1 LSAFLFMSEQ
11 DKEQPQE
18 NNQTEPPPPPK
29 KRRRIFTRRNFLFS
43 AIGVS
48 AIVVLVVL
56 ALLLIYRMGYVD
68 SNIQTRIIN
77 KLDQYGIRAEIGSFK
92 TTLSPNTA
100 EVRDLKL
107 YDKQSGEFL
116 GKIDRAHFTFTIT
129 DLLALSL
136 TRNVRFDVIEL
147 DGLELWIKFDKDG
160 NSNFRN
166 LQNVPSDPRLTFDF
180 LAAKTIFDKA
190 LIHFD
195 DQQHELSGDGRNVM
209 LTFEPENANLP
220 ETERRFKFDLKSEN
234 STFIFDGKPVDNV
247 SISAKGIGSK
257 YNAEIH
263 EFILRSPISESSLT
277 GKIDDWQKMSYS
289 FDIKSSVDFT
299 QTANTFQTEVALR
312 GFGNFNGKV
321 TGEGANYKVEGEI
334 TSEALA
340 ADNIRLKNL
349 KVNANGKGE
358 GSSYEANGKVVAD
371 LLTAGDYQ
379 FNYMQIIGNVYG
391 TGTDFRWLG
400 EMQAQGA
407 KVPGG
412 ATIVGLI
419 VYDAVAEKKGE
430 AINFTVNRGFAKS
443 YVDDD
448 TVVSDVRAN
457 GVKVANQNGITNAT
471 VARGTAGRV
480 KAKDTILKG
489 VTANGI
495 EIQDREGGD
504 TKVNVATVRIDSID
518 DPKAKIG
525 SLNIAGVRL
534 SIYNGRIE
542 GNTNDIAV
550 GKVTLNKTKDLPE
563 GGTVENV
570 KLGKPV
576 FVLEP
581 NDRYRASMD
590 LSLGGGVIGSI
601 NLGAA
606 RADLTVTNNQIEA
619 KNFPTSIMHGNARG
633 NAIIHTEGGASRV
646 DSTFENLDVGKL
658 VTLFANQVV
667 PITGKTEGDVHLTF
681 QGTNVKDTA
690 TGKVRATFNTEAGD
704 DTRGRTPLNGVIDL
718 DASRGVFEIA
728 RAELNTTASQLI
740 ATGRFSFAK
749 NDSDLNLNLSSTD
762 ATELQRIA
770 STTGALGENEEFIEE
785 NKIALVGSLN
795 FNGKLTGK
803 LDNPNV
809 TGRLNVESF
818 YMQEREIGSLAM
830 NLNITPDD
838 IKVTDGVLE
847 ERDGGGVR
855 FALDAPRNGT
865 DNIAVDATLD
875 KVNTSNLAVA
885 LPGLKKGNREQL
897 AGLKSD
903 LSGKLNVTGLPDK
916 MNGTAVLDFSRG
928 TLQDEP
934 FESITAKAN
943 FSGTSI
949 NLETVDAQFD
959 AGRIIAK
966 GTIDPKTFAFDL
978 EAEASNI
985 QLDKIKNIALVLDD
999 NTKVSGTINLK
1010 AKGTGNLSGDD
1021 FTSLNITFDGEG
1033 SDVKLND
1040 QDLGKVTITGRTGN
1054 NQLNANLTTDVF
1066 TNPQTLTA
1074 VVNLKDRK
1082 LPTTIQSNIQGADL
1096 SRLFAALMPPNTV
1109 QIFGTTS
1116 GTFNAKVELYGE
1128 NDEGE
1133 EGFGFYNLSGDATFT
1148 ELSFRVEEITFSAVT
1163 PLAVKLTPTE
1173 MSFNNARFT
1182 GQGTN
1187 VSING
1192 TASIREG
1199 GQNNLSLDGSVN
1211 LRILNTISPNA
1222 FFNGVTD
1229 ISVKVFGP
1237 HSDPRLTGSAS
1248 LNGAQF
1254 ATLIGNERL
1263 TLSNIRGSAIFN
1275 FNQIQIESATG
1286 TLGGGRVN
1294 LAGGV
1299 MLDRFSPSGFRFE
1312 INGNNVSVP
1321 FPKDFRTT
1329 ADGQVEITGG
1339 RNREQV
1345 LSTIISGRLN
1355 VSRTEYRKD
1364 IDVADLINQRIEGS
1378 LTEGVGSANSLIGS
1392 TQLDLTLEGRDAL
1405 VLNNNIADML
1415 GSISLRVTGPLES
1428 PILSGRIT
1436 ATRGF
1441 VRFRD
1446 KRYELQRAFIDIPPQ
1461 RTPDPL
1467 LNVNAESE
1475 IKGYTVFVNLTGSLS
1490 QPSATVRTDPP
1501 LPQADVVSLITTG
1514 DLARS
1519 DSGLFASAQPGITTA
1534 ANLLADTLIASPAR
1548 KATDKLFGLSRFEL
1562 EPVLT
1567 ESGASPTARLTV
1579 GKQITKDLSVS
1590 YSTNI
1595 TADKNQVVALEYR
1608 VSNRLSF
1615 VAQYEQGSVT
1625 GINTRN
1631 NNFSFEIKFRKRF

>member
-1 LSAFLFMSEQ
+1 MSEQ
-11 DKEQPQE
+11 EKEQPTQE
-18 NNQTEPPPPPK
+18 NNQPEQPPTPQK
-29 KRRRIFTRRNFLFS
+29 KRRRIFTRRNFLFTVIS
-43 AIGVS
+43 VS
-48 AIVVLVVL
+48 VLVVLVVL
-56 ALLLIYRMGYVD
+56 ALFAVYKLGYVD

-77 KLDQYGIRAEIGSFK
+77 KLDQYGIRAEIGKFT

-147 DGLELWIKFDKDG
+147 DGVEVWIKFDKDG

-166 LQNVPSDPRLTFDF
+166 IHSVTSDSRLTLDF
-180 LAAKTIFDKA
+180 LAAKTKLNSA
-190 LIHFD
+190 KIHFD
-195 DQQHELSGDGRNVM
+195 DQQHELAGEGRNVM
-209 LTFEPENANLP
+209 LIFEPEDNTLP

-234 STFIFDGKPVDNV
+234 STFVFDGKPVDNI
-247 SISAKGIGSK
+247 SITAKGIGSK
-257 YNAEIH
+257 YNAEIQ
-263 EFILRSPISESSLT
+263 ELVLRSPIAESTLT

-289 FDIKSSVDFT
+289 FDIKSSVDLT
-299 QTANTFQTEVALR
+299 QTSDIFQTDVALR

-358 GSSYEANGKVVAD
+358 GSSYEANGKVIAD

-400 EMQAQGA
+400 EMQAQAA

-430 AINFTVNRGFAKS
+430 EVDFTARRGFAKS

-448 TVVSDVRAN
+448 TVVSDVQAN
-457 GVKVANQNGITNAT
+457 NVKGKNQNGVTNAT
-471 VARGTAGRV
+471 VESGTARQV
-480 KAKDTILKG
+480 KAKGTILKG

-495 EIQDREGGD
+495 EIQDREGGE
-504 TKVNVATVRIDSID
+504 TKVNVSTVRIDSID

-534 SIYNGRIE
+534 SIYQGRIE

-550 GKVTLNKTKDLPE
+550 GKVTLNKTKDIPQ
-563 GGTVENV
+563 GGTIENV
-570 KLGKPV
+570 KLGRPV

-590 LSLGGGVIGSI
+590 LSLGGGIIGSI

-606 RADLTVTNNQIEA
+606 RADLTVTNNQVEVKSFTA
-619 KNFPTSIMHGNARG
+619 SIMDGSARG
-633 NAIIHTEGGASRV
+633 NAIIHTEGGTSRV

-658 VTLFANQVV
+658 VTIFANQVV
-667 PITGKTEGDVHLTF
+667 PITGKTEGDVQLTF
-681 QGTNVKDTA
+681 QGTNVKETA
-690 TGKVRATFNTEAGD
+690 TGKIRATFNTEAGD
-704 DTRGRTPLNGVIDL
+704 DTRGRAPLNGVVDL
-718 DASRGVFEIA
+718 DATRGVFEIA
-728 RAELNTTASQLI
+728 RAELSSEASQLI

-749 NDSDLNLNLSSTD
+749 NDSDLNLNLTSTD

-770 STTGALGENEEFIEE
+770 SATGALGDNEEFVEE
-785 NKIALVGSLN
+785 NKIALVGKLN

-809 TGRLNVESF
+809 TGRVNVESF

-830 NLNITPDD
+830 SLNVTPDNINIT
-838 IKVTDGVLE
+838 DGSLE
-847 ERDGGGVR
+847 ERAGGSVS
-855 FALDAPRNGT
+855 FALNAPRSGT
-865 DNIAVDATLD
+865 NNIAIDATLD
-875 KVNTSNLAVA
+875 NVNASNLAAA
-885 LPGLKKGNREQL
+885 LPGLKKGTREQL

-903 LSGKLNVTGLPDK
+903 LSGKLNVTGLPDN
-916 MNGTAVLDFSRG
+916 MNGTADLRFNRG

-943 FSGTSI
+943 FSGTAI
-949 NLETVDAQFD
+949 NLETVDGRFD
-959 AGRIIAK
+959 AGRITAK
-966 GTIDPKTFAFDL
+966 GTVDPKTFAFDL
-978 EAEASNI
+978 EAEGSNI
-985 QLDKIKNIALVLDD
+985 QLDKIKNVALVLDD

-1021 FTSLNITFDGEG
+1021 FTSLNVTFDGEG
-1033 SDVKLND
+1033 SDVKIND
-1040 QDLGKVTITGRTGN
+1040 QLLGKVTITGRTAN
-1054 NQLNANLTTDVF
+1054 NQINANLTTDAF
-1066 TNPQTLTA
+1066 ENPQTLTA
-1074 VVNLKDRK
+1074 VIDLKDRK

-1096 SRLFAALMPPNTV
+1096 SNLFAAIMPPESV
-1109 QIFGTTS
+1109 RVFGTTS
-1116 GTFNAKVELYGE
+1116 GTFNARVELYGE

-1133 EGFGFYNLSGDATFT
+1133 EGFGFYNLSGNATFT

-1173 MSFNNARFT
+1173 ISFDQARFT

-1187 VSING
+1187 VSLNG

-1199 GQNNLSLDGSVN
+1199 GQNNLSLDGSIN

-1222 FFNGVTD
+1222 FFNGVTE
-1229 ISVKVFGP
+1229 IAVRVFGP
-1237 HSDPRLTGSAS
+1237 HSNPRLTGSAN

-1263 TLSNIRGSAIFN
+1263 TLSNIRGRAIFN
-1275 FNQIQIESATG
+1275 FNQIQIESVTG

-1294 LAGGV
+1294 LAGGIV
-1299 MLDRFSPSGFRFE
+1299 LERFSPSGFRFE
-1312 INGNNVSVP
+1312 IRGNNVTVP
-1321 FPKDFRTT
+1321 FPKDFKTT
-1329 ADGQVEITGG
+1329 ADGQVDITSR
-1339 RNREQV
+1339 RNRDSV
-1345 LSTIISGRLN
+1345 LETIIAGRLN
-1355 VSRTEYRKD
+1355 VARTEYRKD

-1378 LTEGVGSANSLIGS
+1378 LTEGVGDASSLVGP

-1405 VLNNNIADML
+1405 VVNNNIADML

-1446 KRYELQRAFIDIPPQ
+1446 GRYELQRAFIDIPPQ
-1461 RTPDPL
+1461 RNPDPL
-1467 LNVNAESE
+1467 LNINAETE
-1475 IKGYTVFVNLTGSLS
+1475 IKGYTLFVNLTGTLS
-1490 QPSATVRTDPP
+1490 QPSASVRTDPP

-1519 DSGLFASAQPGITTA
+1519 EGGLFASAQPGITTA

-1579 GKQITKDLSVS
+1579 GRQITKDLSVS

-1595 TADKNQVVALEYR
+1595 TADKNQVVAVEYR

-1615 VAQYEQGSVT
+1615 LAQYEQGSIT